1 MLQECEQSSDKK
13 NLSAQVPYQDKL
25 GFTELF
31 NPFFDFRFPSLALQ
45 RETIVKKIMQLKLPK
60 TKNKVAKICNDP
72 GIRDF
77 TNLNVT

>member
-1 MLQECEQSSDKK
+1 MENINKGLMFIQIFKS
-13 NLSAQVPYQDKL
+13 LA
-25 GFTELF
+25 F
-31 NPFFDFRFPSLALQ
+31 LALQ